1 MIWLMSKAYL
11 YGLTMLPLVLPL
23 RRKRKRNDIENMD
36 GIRKKQS
43 QGVKKVEQ
51 EVELVD
57 AISELPESVIHHILS
72 FLRSAKEAARTRIL
86 SKKWIDIWKS
96 YSVLTFDERFFLK
109 TEAHLSSDKRR
120 QMFIDSI
127 DNSLRSHLTQNLGIY
142 KLVLRITPKLVPYLR
157 WWVDMA
163 GENGLV
169 ELDIHVEIT
178 RQRYIVPPFMHSI
191 KTLTGLRLH
200 GLNCSSFKA
209 SEFNNLQNLY
219 LRRLQ
224 LDQQIIQKLVST
236 SPLLMDLRIKRI
248 SRTKK
253 LADFGVL
260 YILEEVDITGPIMTD
275 TFHNRLLF
283 SFPIL
288 EKLDLSRCKK
298 FKNIEISNAK
308 LRSLRLR
315 SCNRLKVV
323 DIDTLTPCSLDY
335 KGHHMVSVLGRL
347 HLNEAEFPLDVII
360 HDESKEIFLPPC
372 PNLKLHVIKPST
384 DAKDLLDDLLA
395 KGHPER
401 IIVASSSSSEVW
413 KAFHGIEREADPS
426 YINSNRK
433 CWRHFL
439 EDAKIMN
446 IAGVEDISSWFNCQ
460 DQRTIMQLHWEPSM
474 HFGEVSHHKKV
485 MKG

>member
-1 MIWLMSKAYL
+1 M
-11 YGLTMLPLVLPL
+11 
-23 RRKRKRNDIENMD
+23 
-36 GIRKKQS
+36 
-43 QGVKKVEQ
+43 KKVEQ

-57 AISELPESVIHHILS
+57 AISELPASVIHHILS
-72 FLRSAKEAARTRIL
+72 FLRSAKEAARTSIL

-209 SEFNNLQNLY
+209 SEFNNLQKLY

-224 LDQQIIQKLVST
+224 VDQQIIQKLVST
-236 SPLLMDLRIKRI
+236 SPLLMDLRIIECRGLKRLQI
-248 SRTKK
+248 SGFQKLVRVDLYQCHGLKTIELQVTSLKTFWYCATKSSCCK
-253 LADFGVL
+253 LN
-260 YILEEVDITGPIMTD
+260 LESCTSLKRLTLQDPSMTD
-275 TFHNRLLF
+275 TFLNRLLF

-288 EKLDLSRCKK
+288 ETLDLSRCKK

-308 LRSLRLR
+308 LRSLR
-315 SCNRLKVV
+315 
-323 DIDTLTPCSLDY
+323 
-335 KGHHMVSVLGRL
+335 
-347 HLNEAEFPLDVII
+347 
-360 HDESKEIFLPPC
+360 
-372 PNLKLHVIKPST
+372 
-384 DAKDLLDDLLA
+384 
-395 KGHPER
+395 
-401 IIVASSSSSEVW
+401 
-413 KAFHGIEREADPS
+413 
-426 YINSNRK
+426 
-433 CWRHFL
+433 
-439 EDAKIMN
+439 
-446 IAGVEDISSWFNCQ
+446 
-460 DQRTIMQLHWEPSM
+460 
-474 HFGEVSHHKKV
+474 
-485 MKG
+485 